1 MGMEEELVAAAT
13 IALQG
18 EPARA
23 MEAICRAVVGLG
35 FPHAQVVCL
44 EQNRSRCLAT
54 TSQPPAPIW
63 IDREL
68 RSNRS
73 LRHSVRQGASYRS
86 REYATYPLFGEGGVA
101 GALLV
106 GLRRAGPDSTQVPP
120 AILRL
125 LSATLQAYSRAQAQ
139 SAQLRQARAAL
150 RQQESA
156 ATHLVR
162 RLALARHDL
171 KAPLVPVKGYLDMM
185 LRGMAGPVTPTSQ
198 RYLERSKQSVDRLRD
213 LIDYRLRDP
222 VLPTVDLR
230 LLVREV
236 VTGRRRPVRL
246 HLPDEPCWVV
256 ASPPAVTTALHDW
269 IRGMGATADP
279 QAPLELFLSRGELGW
294 ELTLSAGEYATL
306 PVRVAQR
313 CAALLESCGGRLL
326 AGPTG
331 VRAILPFDPRVE
343 IAPPAGALAPPSPR
357 PASPVA
363 APPAEA
369 ADRG

>member
-1 MGMEEELVAAAT
+1 MAAAT
-13 IALQG
+13 VALQG
-18 EPARA
+18 EPTRA
-23 MEAICRAVVGLG
+23 MEAICRALVGLG

-54 TSQPPAPIW
+54 TSEPPAPTW

-68 RSNRS
+68 RSNRI
-73 LRHSVRQGASYRS
+73 LRNSVRRGTSYRS
-86 REYATYPLFGEGGVA
+86 REYATYPLFADGVVA

-106 GLRRAGPDSTQVPP
+106 GLRRSEPDALQVPP
-120 AILRL
+120 AVLRL
-125 LSATLQAYSRAQAQ
+125 LSATLQAYSRSNVQA
-139 SAQLRQARAAL
+139 AQLRFARAAL
-150 RQQESA
+150 RREESA

-222 VLPTVDLR
+222 ALPTVDLR
-230 LLVREV
+230 DLAREV
-236 VTGRRRPVRL
+236 VSGKRRPVRL
-246 HLPDEPCWVV
+246 HLPDEPCWVL
-256 ASPPAVTTALHDW
+256 ASPYAVKTALHGW

-279 QAPLELFLSRGELGW
+279 HAPMELSLSRGELGW
-294 ELTLSAGEYATL
+294 ELSVSAGEYATL

-313 CAALLESCGGRLL
+313 CAGLLESFGGRLL

-331 VRAILPFDPRVE
+331 VRAVLPFDPRVE

-357 PASPVA
+357 SASPVA